1 VTAKTIWLFFFVGLY
16 WAYCI
21 FWGIKGALS
30 TKTASDYFVASRS
43 VSMWVF
49 ILAATATSFSGWT
62 FIGHPGLIYID
73 GLQYGFVSLYAIAIP
88 MSGMLFLKRQW
99 MVGRRWGFITP
110 GEMYSTY
117 FQSNAIVWLVVVVA
131 TIFAIPYL
139 GIQLRSSGFLFNVLT
154 DGMLGVEV
162 GMWVLSLVI
171 LFYVASGGL
180 RAVAYVDAMQCILL
194 LFGMVAIGF
203 IGIAYMG
210 SWKEFTQAIAAVSQ
224 WDLVTGGQADGRPGL
239 TPSGASGYV
248 AVPGVIQ
255 WVSGVSH
262 ATGGPWTAAMILSY
276 MFTMGG
282 IMSSPSFTM
291 WAFSNRDPKP
301 FAHQQTWGSPV
312 AAGLVMMTLL
322 AVQGMAGHGLG
333 GNLDMM
339 EDIFDPQYEET
350 LGEYRELFQSRDH
363 VSLQRGMIATM
374 NPDMSREEVDR
385 LVDDGLV
392 ALQAGEKPQGWVDL
406 RRDGG
411 GDAGL
416 VPHLMGL
423 LESTAPWFVAL
434 LAVCALAAMQSTGAA
449 YMSTTSGIYTRDVL
463 RRFIKPDVS
472 NKTQK
477 QVGRVIVAVLV
488 LAALT
493 VATYTTDALILLGA
507 TAVACGLQMWPALIA
522 ICYWP
527 WLTRQGVVAGLIVG
541 ICGVLFTDNMG
552 IALLS
557 LLGFETPWGRWPLTI
572 HAGGWGLMLNMIV
585 TIAVSAVTQNE
596 AATRHRMVFHDF
608 LRKYASLPEEKKRL
622 VPVGWAIVA
631 VYYIFAIGPGAV
643 IGNSLFGDPNNPAT
657 WWFFGLPSIF
667 PYQVIWWCF
676 GVFMM
681 YFLCFKLEMSTPP
694 RQEFEVLHDEDLPG
708 AEAGEDAAVSAPG
721 PAR

>member
-1 VTAKTIWLFFFVGLY
+1 MAAKTIWLFFFVGLY

-30 TKTASDYFVASRS
+30 TKTASDYFVAGRS

-99 MVGRRWGFITP
+99 MVGRRWGFVTP
-110 GEMYSTY
+110 GEMYSAY
-117 FQSNAIVWLVVVVA
+117 FQSNAIVWLMLIVA

-139 GIQLRSSGFLFNVLT
+139 GIQLRSSGFLFNILT
-154 DGMLGVEV
+154 DGLLGVEV
-162 GMWVLSLVI
+162 GMWVLSAVI

-194 LFGMVAIGF
+194 LFGMAAIGVV
-203 IGIAYMG
+203 GIYYMG
-210 SWKEFTQAIAAVSQ
+210 SWGEFTRTIAALSQ

-239 TPSGASGYV
+239 TPGGTSGYV
-248 AVPGVIQ
+248 SVPGVIQ

-312 AAGLVMMTLL
+312 AAGFIMMTLL

-333 GNLDMM
+333 ANLDMM
-339 EDIFDPQYEET
+339 KDVFDPKYEAT
-350 LGEYRELFQSRDH
+350 LGEYRDLFQTRED
-363 VSLQRGMIATM
+363 VILQRGLIATKH
-374 NPDMSREEVDR
+374 PDLTREEVYQKLDR
-385 LVDDGLV
+385 GLV
-392 ALQAGEKPQGWVDL
+392 ALKAGEAPEGWLDL

-416 VPHLMGL
+416 VPQLMGL
-423 LESTAPWFVAL
+423 METSAPWFVAL

-463 RRFIKPDVS
+463 RRFINPNVS
-472 NKTQK
+472 NNTQK
-477 QVGRVIVAVLV
+477 QVGRVIVALLV
-488 LAALT
+488 LAALV
-493 VATYTTDALILLGA
+493 VATYTTDALVLLGA

-527 WLTRQGVVAGLIVG
+527 WLTRQGVVAGLVVG
-541 ICGVLFTDNMG
+541 IIGVLITDNMG

-557 LLGFETPWGRWPLTI
+557 MLGMDVPWGRWPLTI
-572 HAGGWGLMLNMIV
+572 HAGGWGLVFNMAV
-585 TIAVSAVTQNE
+585 TIAVSAVTQD
-596 AATRHRMVFHDF
+596 AAAMKHRMVFHDF
-608 LRKYASLPEEKKRL
+608 IRKYGSLPEEKKRL
-622 VPVGWAIVA
+622 IPIGWGIVA
-631 VYYIFAIGPGAV
+631 LYYIFAIGPGAV
-643 IGNSLFGDPNNPAT
+643 VGDSIFGDPNNPAS

-681 YFLCFKLEMSTPP
+681 WFLCFKLEMSTAP
-694 RQEFEVLHDEDLPG
+694 RLEFEVLHDEDAVDSTQDTLAAG
-708 AEAGEDAAVSAPG
+708 AQPE